1 MLNLCF
7 ISFYLFIYLF
17 CIFFWLFV
25 FFLGLHLQDME
36 VPRLGVQ
43 SEMLLPAYAT
53 TTAMP
58 DLRHICDLHH
68 SSRQRQIPN
77 PWARPGIKPKTSWF
91 LVRFTSTDPRRELL
105 FFFFFF
111 FSVLK
116 AYYFPCRKPQLTV
129 SLPSL
134 NLPVL
139 SPLSRPESF
148 FFFL

>member
-1 MLNLCF
+1 
-7 ISFYLFIYLF
+7 
-17 CIFFWLFV
+17 
-25 FFLGLHLQDME
+25 ME

-91 LVRFTSTDPRRELL
+91 LVRFTSTDPRQELL

-111 FSVLK
+111 CLKSILYPLQKTSVDC
-116 AYYFPCRKPQLTV
+116 FPSKSQSTSTQSSVKTRI
-129 SLPSL
+129 
-134 NLPVL
+134 
-139 SPLSRPESF
+139 F
-148 FFFL
+148 FFFPLKKKYLYGNHFLKNKNE